1 MSASQPRPPATLR
14 TSTGALPSIL
24 LVEDDLR
31 LAELVSRYLES
42 NGFTVNIASRGDE
55 VVAVVER
62 EPPDLV
68 ILDLGLPG
76 GGWVHRLS
84 AIAVELYQPHSHP
97 DRPR

>member
-1 MSASQPRPPATLR
+1 MLSRPAAIRMSAVPV
-14 TSTGALPSIL
+14 PSIL

-42 NGFTVNIASRGDE
+42 NGFNVAIASRGDE
-55 VVAVVER
+55 VAGTVER

-76 GGWVHRLS
+76 EDGFTVCRQL
-84 AIAVELYQPHSHP
+84 
-97 DRPR
+97 RMT